1 MMEYKV
7 GLGEEAKFIH
17 AFAKGKWDAE
27 TDNAMV
33 KEIMNM
39 VEQEG
44 ILNVLL
50 DIRELQFSHSVLQ
63 MFQRVQEMREKRKA
77 TSKTSR
83 RVAIIY
89 SVVLAVEANFFETAS
104 QNRGLPYRVFTNI
117 DEAKEWLLRR
127 SQ

>member
-7 GLGEEAKFIH
+7 GFGEEEKFIH

-39 VEQEG
+39 VEREG

-50 DIRELQFSHSVLQ
+50 DIRELRFSHSVLQ

-104 QNRGLPYRVFTNI
+104 QNRGLPYQVFTDI